1 MTNKL
6 FVLIKMSRIPVTRL
20 AEMAGV
26 SRNTISPLIATD
38 EMPRNVRLSTL
49 DQIAQG
55 LGYRVEVDFVPNEE
69 GQNG

>member
-6 FVLIKMSRIPVTRL
+6 FILIKMSRIPVTRL
-20 AEMAGV
+20 AEMVGV